1 MTSGVAEGILPPPEE
16 WNLPMLTFT
25 LRHALCVTSLAFVSI
40 THASSFDCAS
50 AASPVEKAICADP
63 YLSDLDEK
71 LGAVWKTT
79 LAKVADPTA
88 LKASQRQWLK
98 NRSAC
103 GQEPACLRRDYLM
116 RLTELEYATKP
127 FNWNAT
133 WQRIPGTPSSG
144 ATLNTKQLDTTH
156 ISFDISAAEGGNSGD
171 LDGVALL
178 KGNQANYVEGQ
189 CAVSFTAVNGILNVT
204 QDGSDGECSAGMG
217 VYYSGTYVASDQP
230 LLLDYDLLSL
240 GLARSSQENAA
251 LHALLKNDYQVMVN
265 LAGSIMEG
273 DPSADVP
280 GSKVTRLWVRGL
292 GATSILMNTPDAR
305 LWVMLMTY
313 DVQGNPRVRY
323 YTNVSQWKGRLPD
336 VMQAWHKDTYDGTL
350 PLDFMP

>member
-1 MTSGVAEGILPPPEE
+1 
-16 WNLPMLTFT
+16 MLNFT
-25 LRHALCVTSLAFVSI
+25 LRHALCVTSFAFVSV

-71 LGAVWKTT
+71 LGVLWKST
-79 LAKVADPTA
+79 LAKVEDPKA

-98 NRSAC
+98 NRNSC
-103 GQEPACLRRDYLM
+103 GKEPACLRRDYLM

-133 WQRIPGTPSSG
+133 WQRIPATPASG
-144 ATLNTKQLDTTH
+144 AELTTKRLDTTH
-156 ISFDISAAEGGNSGD
+156 IAFDISTAEGGNSGE
-171 LDGVALL
+171 LDGVALV
-178 KGNQANYVEGQ
+178 KGNQANYAEGQ
-189 CAVSFTAVNGILNVT
+189 CALSFTAVNGILNVT

-230 LLLDYDLLSL
+230 LKLDYDLLAL
-240 GLARSSQENAA
+240 GLVRSSEENAA
-251 LHALLKNDYQVMVN
+251 LHTLLKDDYQVMVD
-265 LAGSIMEG
+265 LAGSMREG

-280 GSKVTRLWVRGL
+280 DSKIARLWMRGL
-292 GATSILMNTPDAR
+292 GPTAILMSTADAR
-305 LWVMLMTY
+305 LWVMFMTY
-313 DVQGNPRVRY
+313 DAQGKSRVRY
-323 YTNVSQWKGRLPD
+323 YTNVAQWKGRLPD
-336 VMQAWHKDTYDGTL
+336 VMQAWHKDTYGGTL